1 MTRALTK
8 NEINEMILSANGA
21 FSCYFSGPETNFSNV
36 KMQVVFWWLLPPESG
51 LRYVFWW
58 LLPPESGLRYHITV
72 CDDARGRRQAAD
84 ELRQWLRKRP
94 V

>member
-51 LRYVFWW
+51 LRY
-58 LLPPESGLRYHITV
+58 HITV